1 MLVFSVKMLRPP
13 RSKRTDTLFPDTTLF
28 RSGAGGARPAV
39 FDPAPRPA
47 GARLARVQPTALLLA
62 VARGGG
68 RRRHLSAGGVVRA
81 LLGALADQPGC
92 RRRPRPRREL
102 PQRGAPAL
110 HRQRHTIS
118 EIHHTRVHTIY
129 DLVGHEL

>member
-47 GARLARVQPTALLLA
+47 GARLARVQPVALLLA

-68 RRRHLSAGGVVRA
+68 RRRHLSAGGAVRA
-81 LLGALADQPGC
+81 LLGALADPPGC
-92 RRRPRPRREL
+92 RPPARPRRSPRL
-102 PQRGAPAL
+102 PGASGL
-110 HRQRHTIS
+110 HRHQLRIAQAHP
-118 EIHHTRVHTIY
+118 R
-129 DLVGHEL
+129 LVPPLDDAR